1 MIIALITNKKRPNV
15 KKVTGMV
22 SSTSIGFR
30 KVFNKPNT
38 TATIK
43 APVKL
48 VTCTPGKK

>member
-1 MIIALITNKKRPNV
+1 MIIALITNKKSPKV
-15 KKVTGMV
+15 KKVTGIV
-22 SSTSIGFR
+22 SRTSIGFK
-30 KVFNKPNT
+30 KVFNKPKT

>member
-1 MIIALITNKKRPNV
+1 MIMALITSKNKPKV
-15 KKVTGMV
+15 IKVTGIV
-22 SSTSIGFR
+22 SNTKIGFR
-30 KVFNKPNT
+30 KVFSKPKT

>member
-1 MIIALITNKKRPNV
+1 MIIALITNKNKPNV
-15 KKVTGMV
+15 SKVTGIV
-22 SSTSIGFR
+22 SNTRTGFK

-38 TATIK
+38 TATNK

>member
-22 SSTSIGFR
+22 SSTSIGFK
-30 KVFNKPNT
+30 KVFNNPKT

-43 APVKL
+43 APVRL
-48 VTCTPGKK
+48 VT